1 MALLINSTIR
11 LDLSGLSLPSGTLLQ
26 NHPIIRAVGAI
37 SQTRQRNEV
46 HYDTPDFALRRDHLA
61 LTLNRQGEQW
71 IQRCCIE
78 TNQEPS
84 SQWVETPI
92 PDNQLDI
99 KAFKTIEKSI
109 ASPALTHLR
118 HHGTEVLA
126 PVFTLHCREEQWT
139 LYFPD
144 NVHIIL
150 REEQGYLKFG
160 AARQPFHELVME
172 RQSGDLSRWFQI
184 ALLLADHFSPTEKT
198 ELGLSCATPV
208 TRGFAWLDP
217 TLIMPTALAE
227 ALGHTPAFDLHPDMT
242 TRQAFVLICM
252 GLLQRIQACRGII
265 LFGGKQAKLDSIQW
279 LYQTIN
285 QLHTLIVLCHALL
298 PEEIRDEIEEEIRWF
313 LRELDY
319 IREWQAFLGETL
331 GALMEQFP
339 AYPGLEALLH
349 KAREGQQLAVKR
361 LAKAL
366 VSYRYTRLILGLAN
380 WSAGNHWE
388 FLSDSSQREGMAV
401 PISRFAGEIVQRYH
415 NALSQHGI
423 NFSNLNLSV
432 RCGLRDDVDRLA
444 HTTHLFGELFG
455 KKRPTSYQDS
465 VGRLQSTI
473 HSLID
478 LHTSNRFFA
487 RLIDKNETTIG
498 PLIQGWQGARTSRRL
513 LDSSKEWQQF
523 SREPIFW

>member
-1 MALLINSTIR
+1 MALSINSTIR
-11 LDLSGLSLPSGTLLQ
+11 FNLSGLSLPSGTRLQ
-26 NHPIIRAVGAI
+26 NHPVIRAVGAV
-37 SQTRQRNEV
+37 SQIRQRNEV

-61 LTLNRQGEQW
+61 LILNRQGDQW

-78 TNQEPS
+78 TNREPAG
-84 SQWVETPI
+84 QWVETPI

-99 KAFKTIEKSI
+99 KAFKAIEKSVS
-109 ASPALTHLR
+109 SPALTHLR
-118 HHGTEVLA
+118 HQGAEVLA
-126 PVFTLHCREEQWT
+126 PVFTLHCREEQWI
-139 LYFPD
+139 LYLPD

-172 RQSGDLSRWFQI
+172 RQSGDLSRWFQV
-184 ALLLADHFSPTEKT
+184 ALLLADYFSPTEKT

-217 TLIMPTALAE
+217 SFILPTPQEEQPGNA
-227 ALGHTPAFDLHPDMT
+227 PPFDLHPDMT
-242 TRQAFVLICM
+242 TRQAFVLICT
-252 GLLQRIQACRGII
+252 GLLQRIQTYRGII
-265 LFGGKQAKLDSIQW
+265 LFGGKQAKLDGIQW
-279 LYQTIN
+279 LYQAIN
-285 QLHTLIVLCHALL
+285 QLHALILLCHALL
-298 PEEIRDEIEEEIRWF
+298 PEEIRNEIDTEIRWF

-339 AYPGLEALLH
+339 DYPGLEALLH
-349 KAREGQQLAVKR
+349 KAREGQQLSVKR

-366 VSYRYTRLILGLAN
+366 ISYRFTRLILGLAN
-380 WSAGNHWE
+380 WSVGNHWE

-401 PISRFAGEIVQRYH
+401 PIGRFAGETLRRYH
-415 NALSQHGI
+415 NITVQHGVH
-423 NFSNLNLSV
+423 FSNLNLSA

-444 HTTHLFGELFG
+444 DTTHLFIELFS
-455 KKRPTSYQDS
+455 KKRPISYQNS
-465 VGRLQSTI
+465 VGRLQNTI

-487 RLIDKNETTIG
+487 RLIDKNEATIG
-498 PLIQGWQGARTSRRL
+498 HLIQGWQGARTSRRL
-513 LDSSKEWQQF
+513 LDSTKEWQQF
-523 SREPIFW
+523 SQEPIFW